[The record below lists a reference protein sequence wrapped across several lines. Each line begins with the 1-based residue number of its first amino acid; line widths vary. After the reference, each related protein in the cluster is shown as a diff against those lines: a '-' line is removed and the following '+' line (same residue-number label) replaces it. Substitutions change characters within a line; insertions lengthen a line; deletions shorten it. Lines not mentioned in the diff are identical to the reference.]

1 MKFDAIEQ
9 RKQQEQ
15 KKPRKVRKE
24 LARYKRDRAKNV
36 NQMRILQTELEKMKY
51 IEKEYKKFASY
62 LVIYGET
69 EKELNENFAIIK
81 RFSELFE
88 PQLLKRDQIKKI
100 LALLNNTGGVMLSD
114 EKENSH

>member
-1 MKFDAIEQ
+1 M
-9 RKQQEQ
+9 
-15 KKPRKVRKE
+15 
-24 LARYKRDRAKNV
+24 
-36 NQMRILQTELEKMKY
+36 
-51 IEKEYKKFASY
+51 
-62 LVIYGET
+62 IYGET

-88 PQLLKRDQIKKI
+88 PQLKNDQIKKI

>member
-1 MKFDAIEQ
+1 
-9 RKQQEQ
+9 
-15 KKPRKVRKE
+15 
-24 LARYKRDRAKNV
+24 
-36 NQMRILQTELEKMKY
+36 MKY

-114 EKENSH
+114 EKKIVIDEDIQFIYDTQPKGISFKEDFYNRMGMGIEHVFM

>member
-1 MKFDAIEQ
+1 
-9 RKQQEQ
+9 
-15 KKPRKVRKE
+15 
-24 LARYKRDRAKNV
+24 
-36 NQMRILQTELEKMKY
+36 MKY

-88 PQLLKRDQIKKI
+88 PQLLKRDQIK
-100 LALLNNTGGVMLSD
+100 
-114 EKENSH
+114 ENIGTFKQYWRCNAK